1 MKKLYG
7 LVLVIV
13 MVTAVLLV
21 NFYAWSGPQGFTTDL
36 TRVGGFPEEDF
47 GWSGTEYKFVE
58 PLMKYNEAGDVY
70 EEYTDMVVF
79 GDSFSQGVASS
90 WVSHFVN
97 ATGLSA
103 QVMHYDQGG
112 IERLIETGLYQS
124 RPPRVVVFEILERM
138 LKKVFRNAPVDCRL
152 SDATVPLPVDF
163 KPLNISLVDY
173 RRDTSRRYGDYK
185 LAIKIL
191 RNKLF
196 LLTGRDKKLKPR
208 VTQLTVGSL
217 FSSKNSDQ
225 LLYFKGDHEKIEW
238 PDDIAMRTRCG
249 LEDIRERVEE
259 NGYTAFAVI
268 LAPDKLSVYS
278 PWLVDDSLA
287 DLSLLNDEV
296 LTAIPHSLD
305 VMAMAIREVEQGFV
319 DFYLPGDT
327 HWSSKGDLQVAQWMV
342 ELFQADST
350 LHP

>member
-1 MKKLYG
+1 MQKFYG
-7 LVLVIV
+7 LVLLIV
-13 MVTAVLLV
+13 MVPAVLLV
-21 NFYAWSGPQGFTTDL
+21 NIYAWSGPQGFTTDL

-47 GWSGTEYKFVE
+47 GWSGTEYKFAE
-58 PLMKYNEAGDVY
+58 PQAEYIGAGGVY
-70 EEYTDMVVF
+70 EKYTDMVVF
-79 GDSFSQGVASS
+79 GDSFSQDKESS

-124 RPPRVVVFEILERM
+124 QPPRVVVFEILERM
-138 LKKVFRNAPVDCRL
+138 LKKVFINAPVDCRL
-152 SDATVPLPVDF
+152 SDAIVPLPVDY

-173 RRDTSRRYGDYK
+173 GRDASRHYGDYK
-185 LAIKIL
+185 LAIKLL

-196 LLTGRDKKLKPR
+196 LMTGRDKKLKPR
-208 VTQLTVGSL
+208 VTQLTVDSL

-225 LLYFKGDHEKIEW
+225 LLYFKGDREKNEW
-238 PDDIAMRTRCG
+238 PDDIARRTRCG
-249 LEDIRERVEE
+249 LESIRERVEE

-268 LAPDKLSVYS
+268 LVPDKLSMYS

-287 DLSLLNDEV
+287 HLTLLDDEV
-296 LTAIPHSLD
+296 LTTIPHSLD
-305 VMAMAIREVEQGFV
+305 VRGMAIHEVEQGFV

-342 ELFQADST
+342 ELFQVGY
-350 LHP
+350 